1 MPDNAA
7 HVAVPTDRDAGQAG
21 KLKLTT
27 VYRNGSTLAGYREV
41 RWDTAITNQ
50 NGETVANHVVLTTVS
65 QPAVPDG

>member
-27 VYRNGSTLAGYREV
+27 VYRKRVNPSRLSRGTLGYGQTI
-41 RWDTAITNQ
+41 TARR
-50 NGETVANHVVLTTVS
+50 LPPTTC
-65 QPAVPDG
+65 

>member
-1 MPDNAA
+1 MPDNAS

-41 RWDTAITNQ
+41 RWDTARPSRT
-50 NGETVANHVVLTTVS
+50 ARRSPPTTC
-65 QPAVPDG
+65 